1 MPSKSGLMTGHLR
14 QVILGGACG
23 VQRGLSVRKHLF
35 ESRTFLARKGLNQD
49 VSSADESGIALVIAG
64 DTSKHLS
71 LAVAPIV
78 LTTSG
83 TCSGGAFSDRRQ
95 SVKHGFP
102 RPDIRSAASPA
113 GRSKGRR
120 LCGSSF
126 LWFAR
131 LQVPTTMAQRC
142 HGHCHGHGCNVV
154 GGARHLPIVGGKPIL
169 GWGTSWVIG
178 RGVLSRGGV
187 SWVCGE
193 AGLRVPHI
201 NSPHPPKLCH
211 SASCFRT
218 DT

>member
-1 MPSKSGLMTGHLR
+1 MPE
-14 QVILGGACG
+14 C
-23 VQRGLSVRKHLF
+23 
-35 ESRTFLARKGLNQD
+35 RKGLSQD

-95 SVKHGFP
+95 SAKHGFP

-142 HGHCHGHGCNVV
+142 HGHGCSVV
-154 GGARHLPIVGGKPIL
+154 GGARQLPIMVGSLSSLDFGEKVGGPH
-169 GWGTSWVIG
+169 GSPGV
-178 RGVLSRGGV
+178 GVLPRGAV
-187 SWVCGE
+187 SWMSGE
-193 AGLRVPHI
+193 AGVCACLTSIHLI
-201 NSPHPPKLCH
+201 PPKLCD

-218 DT
+218 DS